1 MEAVIKVGGGISE
14 HPEALRTLCKKLN
27 EIAKKHRLLIVPG
40 GGEFADVV
48 RGIEKRFAT
57 SAYVSHKM
65 AVLAM
70 DQFGLLLSELIPNA
84 IAIASLEKA
93 KDYWKSETTPIFL
106 PSKMMFREEPLE
118 ASWDV
123 TSDSI
128 AAFVALRVKA
138 DIAILAKDVDGIF
151 SSDPKRNA
159 DAKLIK
165 EISASA
171 LSKMRV
177 ETGVDRYLPRLLR
190 DKGLDC
196 YVVNGLYPD
205 RIMQV
210 LDGEETTCTLI
221 ASK

>member
-1 MEAVIKVGGGISE
+1 MEAVIKVGGSIAA
-14 HPEALRTLCKKLN
+14 HPDALRTLCKKLS

-48 RGIEKRFAT
+48 RGIEKRFAS

-65 AVLAM
+65 AVLGM

-93 KDYWKSETTPIFL
+93 KDYWKSETTPVFL
-106 PSKMMFREEPLE
+106 PSKMMFREEPME

-138 DIAILAKDVDGIF
+138 DTVILAKDVDGIF
-151 SSDPKRNA
+151 SGDPKK
-159 DAKLIK
+159 DSEAKLIK

-171 LSKMRV
+171 LSKLRG
-177 ETGVDRYLPRLLR
+177 ETAVDRYLPRLLR
-190 DKGLDC
+190 GKGLDC
-196 YVVNGLYPD
+196 YVVNGLYPE

-210 LDGEETTCTLI
+210 LNGEETICTLV

>member
-1 MEAVIKVGGGISE
+1 MEAVIKVGGSIAE
-14 HPEALRTLCKKLN
+14 HPEALKTLCKKLS

-48 RGIEKRFAT
+48 RGIEKRFVT
-57 SAYVSHKM
+57 SAFVSHKM

-70 DQFGLLLSELIPNA
+70 DQFGLLLSELIPKA

-93 KDYWKSETTPIFL
+93 KDYWKSETTPVFL

-118 ASWDV
+118 ASWNV

-138 DIAILAKDVDGIF
+138 DMAILAKDVDGIF
-151 SSDPKRNA
+151 SGDPKKNA

-171 LSKMRV
+171 LSKMRG

-196 YVVNGLYPD
+196 YVVNGLYPE
-205 RIMQV
+205 RILQV
-210 LDGEETTCTLI
+210 LDDEETMSTLI

>member
-1 MEAVIKVGGGISE
+1 VEAVIKVGGSIAE
-14 HPEALRTLCKKLN
+14 HPEALKTLCKKLS

-48 RGIEKRFAT
+48 RGIEKRFVT
-57 SAYVSHKM
+57 SAFVSHKM

-70 DQFGLLLSELIPNA
+70 DQFGLLLSELIPKA

-93 KDYWKSETTPIFL
+93 KDYWKSETTPVFL

-138 DIAILAKDVDGIF
+138 DMAILAKDVDGIF
-151 SSDPKRNA
+151 SGDPKKNA

-171 LSKMRV
+171 LSKMRG

-196 YVVNGLYPD
+196 YVVNGLYPE
-205 RIMQV
+205 RILQV
-210 LDGEETTCTLI
+210 LDDEETMSTLI

>member
-1 MEAVIKVGGGISE
+1 MEAVIKVGGSIAE
-14 HPEALRTLCKKLN
+14 HPAALRTLCKKLN

-40 GGEFADVV
+40 GGEFADIV
-48 RGIEKRFAT
+48 RGIEKRYDT
-57 SAYVSHKM
+57 STYVSHKM

-84 IAIASLEKA
+84 IPIASLEKA
-93 KDYWKSETTPIFL
+93 KDYWKSETTPVFL
-106 PSKMMFREEPLE
+106 PSKMMFREEPME

-138 DIAILAKDVDGIF
+138 DTVILAKDVDGIF
-151 SSDPKRNA
+151 SGDPKK
-159 DAKLIK
+159 DSEAKLIK

-171 LSKMRV
+171 LSKLRG
-177 ETGVDRYLPRLLR
+177 ETAVDRYLPRLLR
-190 DKGLDC
+190 GKGLDC
-196 YVVNGLYPD
+196 YVVNGLYPE

-210 LDGEETTCTLI
+210 LNGEETICTLV

>member
-1 MEAVIKVGGGISE
+1 MEAVIKVGGSIAE
-14 HPEALRTLCKKLN
+14 HPEALKTLCKKLN
-27 EIAKKHRLLIVPG
+27 KIAKKHRLLIVPG

-65 AVLAM
+65 AVLGM
-70 DQFGLLLSELIPNA
+70 DQFGLLLSELIPNG

-93 KDYWKSETTPIFL
+93 KDYWKSETTPVFL

-128 AAFVALRVKA
+128 AAFVASRVKA
-138 DIAILAKDVDGIF
+138 DIVILAKDVDGIF
-151 SSDPKRNA
+151 SDDPKENSE
-159 DAKLIK
+159 AKLIK
-165 EISASA
+165 EISVSA
-171 LSKMRV
+171 LSKMRGK
-177 ETGVDRYLPRLLR
+177 TAVDRYLPRLLR
-190 DKGLDC
+190 DKCLDC

>member
-1 MEAVIKVGGGISE
+1 MEAVIKVGGSIAE
-14 HPEALRTLCKKLN
+14 HPEALKNLCMKLN

-48 RGIEKRFAT
+48 RGTEKRFAT

-65 AVLAM
+65 AILGM

-84 IAIASLEKA
+84 IATASLEKA

-106 PSKMMFREEPLE
+106 PSKLMFREEPLE

-128 AAFVALRVKA
+128 AAFVACRVKA
-138 DIAILAKDVDGIF
+138 DAVVLVKDVDGIF
-151 SSDPKRNA
+151 SGDPKKNA

-171 LSKMRV
+171 LSKLAN
-177 ETGVDRYLPRLLR
+177 TPVDRYLPKLLR
-190 DKGLDC
+190 NNSLNC
-196 YVVNGLYPD
+196 CVVNGLYPE
-205 RIMQV
+205 RILQV
-210 LDGEETTCTLI
+210 LNGEETVCTLI
-221 ASK
+221 ASN